1 MRRVVVASLVGL
13 VALTVAA
20 PAAASSGSEKP
31 PVTFHS
37 WFNTERILQVQGF
50 LTPNV
55 LYRLGVSQDIVV
67 VYDGGGPADP
77 EEAIRQVEGTVWG
90 LERLRFDRLV
100 IQNGNQPPFVVSY
113 AELEASIGP
122 RQPGFDVGTLRS
134 VAAVAAATSGSGL
147 LFLPFI
153 NLFKVVVTAI
163 GVTAL
168 LVVLAFVLAS
178 FVGSRRRVPDQS
190 DHRLFA

>member
-1 MRRVVVASLVGL
+1 VVASLVGL
-13 VALTVAA
+13 VALTVAT

-31 PVTFHS
+31 PLTFHS
-37 WFNTERILQVQGF
+37 QFNTEWILQVQGF

-55 LYRLGVSQDIVV
+55 FYRLGVSQDIVV

-90 LERLRFDRLV
+90 LERFRFDRLV

-122 RQPGFDVGTLRS
+122 RQPGFDAGTLRDF
-134 VAAVAAATSGSGL
+134 AAVGAATSGSGL
-147 LFLPFI
+147 LLLPFI
-153 NLFKVVVTAI
+153 NLLKVVVAVI

-168 LVVLAFVLAS
+168 LAVLAFGLAS
-178 FVGSRRRVPDQS
+178 YSGTRARLRDETE
-190 DHRLFA
+190 DRLFA